1 MPLTQAEMDFFTRHA
16 YELHNFDRPTPAH
29 DFLRALYTSGY
40 TEWRVLSTYQYLW
53 QEQAREDGTTDT
65 FFSWAPPDDLPPLVP
80 PWSTRQEFVG
90 RAEAL
95 YAERVYRQFEANE
108 HPFRYPHFIST
119 RRGRFVDKI
128 PEFTISE
135 NEFLDAYYREIFAHK
150 KGPCLTAV
158 DSMEIPV
165 DEVNTLVAYR
175 AMESFQCQANA
186 TLAAD
191 AEDLNPLTTWA

>member
-1 MPLTQAEMDFFTRHA
+1 M
-16 YELHNFDRPTPAH
+16 
-29 DFLRALYTSGY
+29 
-40 TEWRVLSTYQYLW
+40 
-53 QEQAREDGTTDT
+53 
-65 FFSWAPPDDLPPLVP
+65 VP
-80 PWSTRQEFVG
+80 PWFTWQEYVD
-90 RAEAL
+90 RAESL
-95 YAERVYRQFEANE
+95 YAEKVYREFEAHE
-108 HPFRYPHFIST
+108 HPFRYPHFTSV
-119 RRGRFVDKI
+119 RRGRYPDRI
-128 PEFTISE
+128 PEFTHAE

-158 DSMEIPV
+158 DSMQIPV